1 MNTPRAFFSA
11 CPSHNFDFIYVMGG
25 SSTTCMGKAEPVNH
39 VERYDVIRDTWEQL
53 APMQARRQM
62 HAACITNM

>member
-25 SSTTCMGKAEPVNH
+25 STSSQGKAEPANH
-39 VERYDVIRDTWEQL
+39 VERYDVMRDTWEQL
-53 APMQARRQM
+53 APMQAKRQM

>member
-1 MNTPRAFFSA
+1 MNTPRAYFSA

-53 APMQARRQM
+53 APM
-62 HAACITNM
+62 